1 MKNKETTMTGVSR
14 REVLSGLAVLGFTAT
29 ELSRVVRAQAQEVPP
44 ELAWPPAVNGISQ
57 AYPTGDA
64 ILVKEL
70 VGAAHS
76 NLDRVKAIVSRQPAL
91 ARAGWDWGYGDWETA
106 LGAASHVGNRPIAE
120 FLLAHGAP
128 PTLYSSTML
137 GHLDVVKA
145 MIAAQPGVQRVR
157 GPHGIP
163 LLAHARAGGP
173 ASAAV
178 LAYLESLGGAN
189 DPVPAQPLSAADRAE
204 ILGRYSFG
212 PGARDVFVV
221 DEVREVPG
229 ITRIGA
235 VRRGLVHRGELA
247 FSPIGAEEVRIRFV
261 RAGDRSRG
269 LTIADP
275 DLLLTATRLP

>member
-1 MKNKETTMTGVSR
+1 MLGLTASDLRNIVS
-14 REVLSGLAVLGFTAT
+14 
-29 ELSRVVRAQAQEVPP
+29 AQAPDTAP
-44 ELAWPPAVNGISQ
+44 ELAWPPPVTGISQ

-64 ILVKEL
+64 ILVKDL

-76 NLDRVKAIVSRQPAL
+76 NFDRVKAIVSRQPAL
-91 ARAGWDWGYGDWETA
+91 AKAGWDWGFGDWETA

-137 GHLDVVKA
+137 GHLDVVKS
-145 MIAAQPGVQRVR
+145 MIAAQPGVQRIR
-157 GPHGIP
+157 GPHGIT
-163 LLAHARAGGP
+163 LLSHARAGGP
-173 ASAAV
+173 AAAEV

-189 DPVPAQPLSAADRAE
+189 DPVPVQPLSAADRAE

-221 DEVREVPG
+221 DEAREAPG

-235 VRRGLVHRGELA
+235 VRRGLVHRGDLA
-247 FSPIGAEEVRIRFV
+247 FSPIGAEDVRIRFV

-269 LTIADP
+269 LTITDP
-275 DLLLTATRLP
+275 DLLLTATRRP